1 MDEHQQSGSID
12 DAPFGPDL
20 RFVDTNAPTEWLRQ
34 NSENQNRNEKI
45 VGNEV
50 TVMEEVSRFGEEE
63 ALDFEAGYWE
73 KRCCC

>member
-45 VGNEV
+45 VGN
-50 TVMEEVSRFGEEE
+50 
-63 ALDFEAGYWE
+63 
-73 KRCCC
+73 